1 MGLCGVLLGVIRV
14 EGLADPNVLWGTRD
28 GLDILSSG
36 HLPRADAWS
45 WTVAGRHW
53 IPNSWGWDVVLGSIH
68 RLGGATALGLLNLVL
83 IMVLVLGM
91 ARAAFR
97 LGACG
102 LAVVATIGAL
112 GGAIL
117 MPWVNARPQIISYVV
132 ILALVPWVRPALL
145 TTRRRF
151 VWALLALAAV
161 QIVWVNL
168 HFFAIIGPVLLAAAG
183 VGHLLEAAASSKR
196 PRSVSTSE
204 QAARLILLVG
214 IAAAA

>member
-117 MPWVNARPQIISYVV
+117 MPWANGRLQIISYVV
-132 ILALVPWVRPALL
+132 ILGLVPWVRPTLL
-145 TTRRRF
+145 TTRRGSSAHCWHWRPYKSCGSICISSRSSGRYCWSRR
-151 VWALLALAAV
+151 VSGISSRLPRHR
-161 QIVWVNL
+161 N
-168 HFFAIIGPVLLAAAG
+168 GP
-183 VGHLLEAAASSKR
+183 AASPPASRR
-196 PRSVSTSE
+196 P
-204 QAARLILLVG
+204 A
-214 IAAAA
+214 